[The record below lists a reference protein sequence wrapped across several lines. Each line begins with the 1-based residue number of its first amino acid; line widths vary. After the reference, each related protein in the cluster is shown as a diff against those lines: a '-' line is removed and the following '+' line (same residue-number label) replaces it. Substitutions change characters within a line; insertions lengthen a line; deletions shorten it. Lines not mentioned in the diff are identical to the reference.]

1 MKKNHYVVRTVLVLI
16 VIFLLFYFQ
25 LPAINLRS
33 QAFYGFMIEVIVA
46 CVIIYGAGRIKDIFT
61 NKVEGPT
68 RRQTIRMGLRTLGKP
83 LLTCLG
89 VVVVLFVIT
98 IIGNVIGVPLF
109 HANAYANLVNVQE
122 GNFTDDVS
130 ELSMSSIPV
139 VDWDTASRLGK
150 RKLGEMSDLVSQFE
164 ITEEYTQINYNNTP
178 YRVTPLAYADVFKWF
193 NNQKNGLPGYIMVNM
208 VTQEASL
215 VRFSDGEGMKYS
227 KSEYFFRN
235 IYRYIRMKYPTKIF
249 DDISFEVADDGTPYW
264 VAPVIRYR
272 IGLWNGKDIG
282 GAILV
287 NALTGESEYYDVAD
301 VPSWIDQVYISDVIE
316 EQLNYYG
323 LYQNGF
329 INSLIGQN
337 GVLKTTEGYNY
348 IAVDDDVYL
357 YTGLTSVTSDQ
368 SNIGFVLV
376 NLRTKEANY
385 YAIPGAEEMSAMASA
400 EGQVQNLKYSA
411 TFPILLNVAD
421 RPTYFLSLK
430 DDAGLVKMYA
440 FVDVE
445 QYQVVATGSTVK
457 AAMENYAEILSE
469 ETDTQIE
476 VEEDG
481 TSSEEE
487 EEADLVQ
494 TSGTITAIS
503 SVVVDGNT
511 CYYFLLDD
519 DSAVYT
525 AFISV
530 SEQLPFLQTGD
541 QVEVSYKEEGNTRSV
556 TKLEVVSLP
565 EELPDTSDD
574 ETEEGEIF
582 PIEGDSGD
590 GSDEVTVGE
599 SGVIPLD

>member
-1 MKKNHYVVRTVLVLI
+1 
-16 VIFLLFYFQ
+16 
-25 LPAINLRS
+25 
-33 QAFYGFMIEVIVA
+33 
-46 CVIIYGAGRIKDIFT
+46 
-61 NKVEGPT
+61 
-68 RRQTIRMGLRTLGKP
+68 
-83 LLTCLG
+83 
-89 VVVVLFVIT
+89 
-98 IIGNVIGVPLF
+98 
-109 HANAYANLVNVQE
+109 
-122 GNFTDDVS
+122 
-130 ELSMSSIPV
+130 
-139 VDWDTASRLGK
+139 
-150 RKLGEMSDLVSQFE
+150 
-164 ITEEYTQINYNNTP
+164 
-178 YRVTPLAYADVFKWF
+178 
-193 NNQKNGLPGYIMVNM
+193 
-208 VTQEASL
+208 
-215 VRFSDGEGMKYS
+215 
-227 KSEYFFRN
+227 
-235 IYRYIRMKYPTKIF
+235 
-249 DDISFEVADDGTPYW
+249 
-264 VAPVIRYR
+264 
-272 IGLWNGKDIG
+272 
-282 GAILV
+282 
-287 NALTGESEYYDVAD
+287 
-301 VPSWIDQVYISDVIE
+301 
-316 EQLNYYG
+316 
-323 LYQNGF
+323 
-329 INSLIGQN
+329 
-337 GVLKTTEGYNY
+337 
-348 IAVDDDVYL
+348 VDDDVYL

-457 AAMENYAEILSE
+457 AAMANYAEILSE

-494 TSGTITAIS
+494 TGGTITAIS

-556 TKLEVVSLP
+556 TKLEVVSAP
-565 EELPDTSDD
+565 EELPDTSED